1 MDTSKL
7 IFILA
12 ICTLMP
18 CCMEWDYDLDTDF
31 DTTPEPGSGLFIAN
45 EGNYQYGNA
54 SLTFYDTVTGTVE
67 NDVFIRANGQ
77 KLGDVA
83 QSMTMHDGTL
93 WITVNNSHVIFAVDP
108 VTFKEKG
115 RITGLTSPRH
125 IYFINDEKA
134 YVTQLWD
141 GRIFIVHRLD
151 RDTSGIMVFAKDE
164 STKRL
169 LQENWNEAVTE
180 RKYTGVAEG
189 RLPETDGEIVSW
201 LKENPKS
208 LKMSAVPYDN
218 GGKKAV
224 TAYHLA
230 GFRKGLSLVEITLE
244 TGRKNQI
251 RVQFA
256 AIGHP
261 IAGDKKYGAQ
271 TNPFGRLALHASVLE
286 FRHPHTGKT
295 MRFVSPAPFRL

>member
-1 MDTSKL
+1 MKIIVRHPSTLLEYLYEALVPQSRTSIRSL
-7 IFILA
+7 LA
-12 ICTLMP
+12 H
-18 CCMEWDYDLDTDF
+18 
-31 DTTPEPGSGLFIAN
+31 SGI
-45 EGNYQYGNA
+45 
-54 SLTFYDTVTGTVE
+54 SV
-67 NDVFIRANGQ
+67 NGQ
-77 KLGDVA
+77 ITTAFDHPLAEGDCI
-83 QSMTMHDGTL
+83 MTG
-93 WITVNNSHVIFAVDP
+93 AAR
-108 VTFKEKG
+108 KEKQIDRRLKIVYEDRWLIVADKTNG
-115 RITGLTSPRH
+115 LPAISTGKENEVT
-125 IYFINDEKA
+125 A
-134 YVTQLWD
+134 YSILYDYVRSSGD
-141 GRIFIVHRLD
+141 GGRIFIVHRLD